1 MRAGALSIS
10 YNISVSLFGGTT
22 PLIATALVDATH
34 NPLAPGFLLT
44 AAGLIGGVAVLL
56 APETARRPLPT
67 APPVAADEE
76 EAAEIRRAYPTA

>member
-1 MRAGALSIS
+1 
-10 YNISVSLFGGTT
+10 
-22 PLIATALVDATH
+22 
-34 NPLAPGFLLT
+34 
-44 AAGLIGGVAVLL
+44 L